1 MLSKFGRKGGITS
14 ASKGQLEGRLQHLH
28 WEGRLDGRV
37 VLEGRE
43 KGGKKEIYKLV
54 FNRELIQLITSEK
67 LGRCD
72 VPEKA
77 LEGQHP
83 SLKPG
88 WLIAEHPP
96 CTIPARTP

>member
-1 MLSKFGRKGGITS
+1 MSGSGGQGEGWEKMGFARSAKG
-14 ASKGQLEGRLQHLH
+14 
-28 WEGRLDGRV
+28 V
-37 VLEGRE
+37 
-43 KGGKKEIYKLV
+43 
-54 FNRELIQLITSEK
+54 TSEK